1 VGEFLPYDVK
11 GRNSE
16 VIMLTEKIDKEL
28 IEILKKF
35 FSDRQEIMFAWL
47 FGSYAN
53 GHNNC
58 YSDIDIAVYIRD
70 NILLDDVDW
79 YLGLKA
85 DIMELVNKEVDLV
98 LLNNAK
104 PMIKHVANM
113 QKIILLSRDELF
125 EAEYSLRVIKE
136 YNDVRYWARFS
147 RQSLLGGIKNG

>member
-1 VGEFLPYDVK
+1 
-11 GRNSE
+11 
-16 VIMLTEKIDKEL
+16 MLAKKADIEL
-28 IEILKKF
+28 IQRLKDF
-35 FSDRQEIMFAWL
+35 LSDRQEIMFAWL

-58 YSDIDIAVYIRD
+58 YSDIDIAIYSRD
-70 NILLDDVDW
+70 NSLLGDVDW

-98 LLNNAK
+98 LLNSAK
-104 PMIKHVANM
+104 PLIKHAANM
-113 QKIILLSRDELF
+113 QKKVLLSRDMLF

-147 RQSLLGGIKNG
+147 RQHLLGGIKNGQV

>member
-1 VGEFLPYDVK
+1 
-11 GRNSE
+11 
-16 VIMLTEKIDKEL
+16 MLTKKIDIEL
-28 IEILKKF
+28 IEMLTTF
-35 FSDRQEIMFAWL
+35 FSDRQELLFVWL

-58 YSDIDIAVYIRD
+58 YSDIDIAVYLKD
-70 NILLDDVDW
+70 NVLLNDVDW

-85 DIMELVNKEVDLV
+85 DIMELANKEIDLI

-104 PMIKHVANM
+104 PLIKHAANM
-113 QKIILLSRDELF
+113 QKKVLLSRNPLF

-147 RQSLLGGIKNG
+147 RQSLLGGNKHG